1 MSLKSPGRRPA
12 ARPLFLAVHA
22 ALAAS
27 LLMSSAHAA
36 DAPVTD
42 AKDLDAVQVL
52 APIARSSGT
61 ATKTDTPIREIPQ
74 SVSVITSRQMSD
86 RGITGIEQAVWY
98 TAGAQG
104 GGYGFDTRS
113 DWLLVRGFAPAR
125 YLDGLALAE
134 GTGTGITRIEPY
146 GLEQVE
152 VLKGPASVNYGAM
165 PPGGMLNYVSKRPT
179 EDTLREIEATV
190 GSDDLRQLAFDFG
203 GKLNDSGTLLYRLT
217 GLARNSDSPID
228 YIHDDRY
235 YFAPALT
242 WKPDDANQ
250 LTVLARYQKADTKAG
265 AGFLPVEGT
274 LRPNPNGK
282 ISASLFTG
290 EPNANDYV
298 KTLKSIGYE
307 FSHDFGGGTSFN
319 QSVRLA
325 KSEIDPNV
333 VVGAFGWS
341 GDLRH
346 LYRYLWSTSEED
358 QTFGVDNNLQ
368 WNFSKGRMQHN
379 VLAGIDF
386 RRYENTYYTNFDFSG
401 GTPLDAFNPVY
412 GSLPNL
418 RPVLRPEHKTYQ
430 TQRQIG
436 LYAQDQI
443 KIDKWVVTFGA
454 RQDFVGTDTLNAGG
468 RRHQSD
474 EEFSGRVGV
483 NYLFDNGL
491 APYIGYS
498 QSFQPTVGTD
508 AQGRAFDPTTGSQV
522 EAGLKFQ
529 PASGKV
535 LATVAVYELTQQN
548 NPVVDPNNISRTFQ
562 VGETKVR
569 GAELEGRWNVGQG
582 LSVYGAYAYLD
593 SEVTKTLDLRALG
606 KQIPLQPKHSASLG
620 GDYTITTGSLAGLGF
635 GAGVRYTGDHFGDA
649 YNEWETPSYTLFDA
663 SVHYDIGHWRL
674 QVNAQNLSDKEYVS
688 ACNSAAWCYY
698 GYPRTVTATARFAW

>member
-1 MSLKSPGRRPA
+1 MSLKSSGRRPA

-27 LLMSSAHAA
+27 LLMSTAHAA

-42 AKDLDAVQVL
+42 AKELDAVQVL

-74 SVSVITSRQMSD
+74 SVSVITRRQMSD
-86 RGITGIEQAVWY
+86 RGISGIEQAVWY

-113 DWLLVRGFAPAR
+113 DWLLVRGFVPAR

-190 GSDDLRQLAFDFG
+190 GSDDLRQLAFDFS

-242 WKPDDANQ
+242 WKPNDANE

-282 ISASLFTG
+282 IRANLFTG

-333 VVGAFGWS
+333 VVGAFGWN

-358 QTFGVDNNLQ
+358 QTFGIDNNLQ
-368 WNFSKGRMQHN
+368 WNFSKGRMEHS

-386 RRYENTYYTNFDFSG
+386 RRYENTYYTNFDFGG

-418 RPVLRPEHKTYQ
+418 RPNLLPEDKTYQ

-454 RQDFVGTDTLNAGG
+454 RQDFVGTDTLNVGG

-529 PASGKV
+529 PANGKV

-548 NPVVDPNNISRTFQ
+548 NPVVDPNNVSYTFQ

-593 SEVTKTLDLRALG
+593 SEVTKTLDPRALG

-620 GDYTITTGSLAGLGF
+620 GDYTITTGALAGLGF

>member
-1 MSLKSPGRRPA
+1 MSLLASGRRPA

-27 LLMSSAHAA
+27 LFVSSVHAA
-36 DAPVTD
+36 EGPADD
-42 AKDLDAVQVL
+42 AKNLDAVQVL

-74 SVSVITSRQMSD
+74 SVSVVTSRQMSD
-86 RGITGIEQAVWY
+86 RGITGVEQAVWY

-113 DWLLVRGFAPAR
+113 DWMLVRGFGPAR
-125 YLDGLALAE
+125 YLDGLALSE
-134 GTGTGITRIEPY
+134 GSGTGITRIEPY

-165 PPGGMLNYVSKRPT
+165 PPGGMVNYVSKRPT
-179 EDTLREIEATV
+179 EETLREVQATV
-190 GSDDLRQLAFDFG
+190 GDDDLRQLAFDFS

-217 GLARNSDSPID
+217 GLARNSDSPVNF
-228 YIHDDRY
+228 IHDDRY

-242 WKPDDANQ
+242 WKPDDANE

-265 AGFLPVEGT
+265 AGFLPIDGT

-282 ISASLFTG
+282 IRADLYTG
-290 EPNANDYV
+290 EPNANDYD
-298 KTLKSIGYE
+298 KTMKSIGYD
-307 FSHDFGGGTSFN
+307 FHHDFGGGTSFN
-319 QSVRLA
+319 QSVRVGQ
-325 KSEIDPNV
+325 SEIDPNV
-333 VVGAFGWS
+333 VVGAFGLLA
-341 GDLRH
+341 DQRT
-346 LYRYLWSTSEED
+346 LYRYLWSTSEEEKNL
-358 QTFGVDNNLQ
+358 GIDNNLQ
-368 WNFSKGRMQHN
+368 WNFSSGRLQHS

-386 RRYENTYYTNFDFSG
+386 RRYENTYFTNFDFG
-401 GTPLDAFNPVY
+401 GATTLDVFNPVY
-412 GSLPNL
+412 GSMPNL
-418 RPVLRPEHKTYQ
+418 RPNLRPQDKTIQ
-430 TQRQIG
+430 TQRQVG

-454 RQDFVGTDTLNAGG
+454 RQDFVGTDTRNAAG

-474 EEFSGRVGV
+474 EELSGRVGV

-508 AQGRAFDPTTGSQV
+508 AQGRAFDPTTGEQI

-529 PASGKV
+529 PANGKV
-535 LATVAVYELTQQN
+535 LATLAVYELTQQN
-548 NPVVDPNNISRTFQ
+548 NPVVDPNNTLYTFQ

-582 LSVYGAYAYLD
+582 LSIYGAYAYLD
-593 SEVTKTLDLRALG
+593 SEVTKSLDPLAQG
-606 KQIPLQPKHSASLG
+606 KEIPLQPKHSASLG
-620 GDYTITTGSLAGLGF
+620 GDYTQTTGALAGLGF
-635 GAGVRYTGDHFGDA
+635 GAGVRYTGDHYGDA
-649 YNEWETPSYTLFDA
+649 YNLWQTPSYTLFDA
-663 SVHYDIGHWRL
+663 SVHYDYGNWRF
-674 QVNAQNLSDKEYVS
+674 QVNAQNLGDKEYIS